1 MHSDNTLT
9 MMKHFTLF
17 ALAFMFSLS
26 VTSQVIYESFESSKL
41 GESRDIKIQ
50 LPRNYDA
57 EEDIVYPLVVVLD
70 GDYLFEPV
78 VGNTDYQSYW
88 EDIPN
93 CIVVGVNQKATRDED
108 FFYAEETNFPIA
120 EGANFFEFIGMEL
133 IPYIEDNYMVSDF
146 RIAIGHDLSAN
157 FINYYIFKDKPLFR
171 AYVLLSPELAP
182 DIPSL
187 MAQRAPLIEMNTFY
201 YLATADDDVKALK
214 TGILDLDNAL
224 KGVENEFFNYRFD
237 NFEDANHYSLVG
249 LGIPKALN
257 EIFSFYKPI
266 TKKEYK
272 EKVLEY
278 EGSPFEYLM
287 RKYEDIELF
296 YGFKKKVVEND
307 LRAIASASKKKNDVE
322 SLKELSKL
330 ARQEYPDSM
339 ISAYYQGMYYEEDGN
354 LKKALNS
361 YQSGLLLEESDYITK
376 DMLLDKI
383 YELQD

>member
-1 MHSDNTLT
+1 
-9 MMKHFTLF
+9 MMKHFTLLTLVF
-17 ALAFMFSLS
+17 LFSLS
-26 VTSQVIYESFESSKL
+26 ITAQVIYEPFESSKL

-50 LPRNYDA
+50 LPRNYNA
-57 EEDIVYPLVVVLD
+57 EEEVLYPLVIVLD

-93 CIVVGVNQKATRDED
+93 CIVVGVNQSATRNDD
-108 FFYAEETNFPIA
+108 FFYADETNFPHA
-120 EGANFFEFIGMEL
+120 EGANFFEFLGMEL

-146 RIAIGHDLSAN
+146 RIAVGHDMSAN
-157 FINYYIFKDKPLFR
+157 FINYYMFKDKPLFR

-182 DIPSL
+182 E
-187 MAQRAPLIEMNTFY
+187 MKTFMGEKAPVLDKNTFY
-201 YLATADDDVKALK
+201 YLATADDDVKRLK
-214 TGILDLDNAL
+214 TDILALNTTL
-224 KGVENEFFNYRFD
+224 KGIDNEFFHYRFD
-237 NFEDANHYSLVG
+237 DFEDANHYSLVG

-257 EIFSFYKPI
+257 QIFSFYKPI
-266 TKKEYK
+266 TKKEYT

-278 EGSPFEYLM
+278 EGSPYDYLIK
-287 RKYEDIELF
+287 KYEDIELF

-322 SLKELSKL
+322 SLKQLSKL
-330 ARQEYPDSM
+330 AREEYPDSM

-361 YQSGLLLEESDYITK
+361 YQSGLMLEASDFITK

>member
-1 MHSDNTLT
+1 MT
-9 MMKHFTLF
+9 KHFNLLTLIV
-17 ALAFMFSLS
+17 LLLS
-26 VTSQVIYESFESSKL
+26 FPITAQVTYETFDSSKL
-41 GESRDIKIQ
+41 EESRDIKIQ
-50 LPRNYDA
+50 LPRNYDP
-57 EEDIVYPLVVVLD
+57 EEETLYPLVIVLD

-93 CIVVGVNQKATRDED
+93 CIVVGINQSETRDDD
-108 FFYAEETNFPIA
+108 FFYAEETNFPYA
-120 EGANFFEFIGMEL
+120 EGAKFFEFLGMEL
-133 IPYIEDNYMVSDF
+133 IPYIENSYMVSDF
-146 RIAIGHDLSAN
+146 RIAVGHDMSAN
-157 FINYYIFKDKPLFR
+157 FINYYLFKDKPLFR
-171 AYVLLSPELAP
+171 AFILLSPELAP
-182 DIPSL
+182 EMMNFMGDK
-187 MAQRAPLIEMNTFY
+187 APLIESNTFY
-201 YLATADDDVKALK
+201 YLATAADDVKRLK
-214 TGILDLDNAL
+214 TDILALDNTL
-224 KGVENEFFNYRFD
+224 KGIENQFFHYRFD

-257 EIFSFYKPI
+257 QIFSFYKPI

-272 EKVLEY
+272 EKVLEF

-287 RKYEDIELF
+287 KKYEDIELF

-330 ARQEYPDSM
+330 ARKEYPDSM
-339 ISAYYQGMYYEEDGN
+339 IGAYYQGMYYEEDGN
-354 LKKALNS
+354 LKRALNS
-361 YQSGLLLEESDYITK
+361 YQSGLLLEESDFITK

>member
-1 MHSDNTLT
+1 MR
-9 MMKHFTLF
+9 KHFTLVTLIILF
-17 ALAFMFSLS
+17 TYSL
-26 VTSQVIYESFESSKL
+26 TAQVIYEPFESSKL

-50 LPRNYDA
+50 LPRNYNA
-57 EEDIVYPLVVVLD
+57 EDETLYPLVIVLD

-93 CIVVGVNQKATRDED
+93 CIVVGINQSETRRND
-108 FFYAEETNFPIA
+108 FFYAEETNFPID
-120 EGANFFEFIGMEL
+120 EGANFFEFLGMEL
-133 IPYIEDNYMVSDF
+133 IPYIEDKYMVSDF

-157 FINYYIFKDKPLFR
+157 FINYYIFKDRPLFR

-182 DIPSL
+182 EIPNL
-187 MAQRAPLIEMNTFY
+187 MAQRAPLLEMNTFY
-201 YLATADDDVKALK
+201 YLATADDDVSSLK
-214 TGILDLDNAL
+214 TDILTLDVAL
-224 KGVENEFFNYRFD
+224 KGIENEFFHYRFD

-249 LGIPKALN
+249 LGIPKALT

-266 TKKEYK
+266 TKKEYT

-278 EGSPFEYLM
+278 EGSPFDYLI

-307 LRAIASASKKKNDVE
+307 LRAIAAASKKKNDIE

-354 LKKALNS
+354 LKRALNS

-383 YELQD
+383 YELKD

>member
-1 MHSDNTLT
+1 MR
-9 MMKHFTLF
+9 KHFTLF
-17 ALAFMFSLS
+17 TLIILFTYSL
-26 VTSQVIYESFESSKL
+26 TAQVIYEPFESSKL

-50 LPRNYDA
+50 LPRNYNA
-57 EEDIVYPLVVVLD
+57 EDETLYPLVIVLD

-93 CIVVGVNQKATRDED
+93 CIVVGINQSETRRND
-108 FFYAEETNFPIA
+108 FFYAEETNFPID
-120 EGANFFEFIGMEL
+120 EGASFFEFLGMEL
-133 IPYIEDNYMVSDF
+133 IPYIEDKYMVSDF

-157 FINYYIFKDKPLFR
+157 FINYYIFKDRPLFR
-171 AYVLLSPELAP
+171 AFVLLSPELAP
-182 DIPSL
+182 EIPNL

-201 YLATADDDVKALK
+201 YLATADDDVSSLK
-214 TGILDLDNAL
+214 TDILTLDAAL
-224 KGVENEFFNYRFD
+224 KGIENEFFHYRFD
-237 NFEDANHYSLVG
+237 DFEDANHYSLVG
-249 LGIPKALN
+249 LGIPKALT

-266 TKKEYK
+266 TKKEYT

-296 YGFKKKVVEND
+296 YGFRKKVVEND
-307 LRAIASASKKKNDVE
+307 LRAIAAASKKKNDIE

-354 LKKALNS
+354 LKRALNS

-383 YELQD
+383 YELKD

>member
-1 MHSDNTLT
+1 
-9 MMKHFTLF
+9 MMKHFTLVTIVLLF
-17 ALAFMFSLS
+17 TYSL
-26 VTSQVIYESFESSKL
+26 TAQVIYEPFESSKL
-41 GESRDIKIQ
+41 GESRNIKIQ

-57 EEDIVYPLVVVLD
+57 EEETLYPLVIVLD

-93 CIVVGVNQKATRDED
+93 CIVVGVNQNDTRNND
-108 FFYAEETNFPIA
+108 FFYAEETGFPHS
-120 EGANFFEFIGMEL
+120 EGANFFEFLGMEL
-133 IPYIEDNYMVSDF
+133 IPYMEDNYMVSDF

-157 FINYYIFKDKPLFR
+157 FINYYLFKEKPLFR

-182 DIPSL
+182 EIPNL
-187 MAQRAPLIEMNTFY
+187 MAERAPLIEMNTFY
-201 YLATADDDVKALK
+201 YLATADDDVSSLK
-214 TGILDLDNAL
+214 TDILALDTAL
-224 KGVENEFFNYRFD
+224 KGVENEFFHYRFD
-237 NFEDANHYSLVG
+237 DFEDANHYSLVG

-272 EKVLEY
+272 EKVLEF
-278 EGSPFEYLM
+278 EGSPFDYLM
-287 RKYEDIELF
+287 KKYEDIELF

-307 LRAIASASKKKNDVE
+307 LRAIAAASKKKNDVE

-354 LKKALNS
+354 LKRALNS

>member
-1 MHSDNTLT
+1 
-9 MMKHFTLF
+9 MMKHFTLVTF
-17 ALAFMFSLS
+17 VLFFTCSL
-26 VTSQVIYESFESSKL
+26 TAQVIYEPFESSKL

-50 LPRNYDA
+50 LPRNYNP
-57 EEDIVYPLVVVLD
+57 EEQTLYPLVVVLD

-93 CIVVGVNQKATRDED
+93 CIVVGVNQSATRTDD

-120 EGANFFEFIGMEL
+120 EGANFFEFLGMEL

-182 DIPSL
+182 EIPNL

-201 YLATADDDVKALK
+201 YLATADDDVKSLK
-214 TGILDLDNAL
+214 TDILALDTAL
-224 KGVENEFFNYRFD
+224 KGIENDFFHYRFD

-257 EIFSFYKPI
+257 QIFSFYKPI
-266 TKKEYK
+266 TKKEYT
-272 EKVLEY
+272 EKVLEF
-278 EGSPFEYLM
+278 EGSPFDYLM

-296 YGFKKKVVEND
+296 YGFEKKVVEND
-307 LRAIASASKKKNDVE
+307 LRAIAAASKKKNNIE

-383 YELQD
+383 YELKD

>member
-1 MHSDNTLT
+1 
-9 MMKHFTLF
+9 MKHFTLF
-17 ALAFMFSLS
+17 TLVFLFSFPLIA
-26 VTSQVIYESFESSKL
+26 QVIYEPFESVKID
-41 GESRDIKIQ
+41 GSRDIKIQ

-57 EEDIVYPLVVVLD
+57 EEETLYPLVIVLD

-93 CIVVGVNQKATRDED
+93 CIVVGVNQRETRDDD
-108 FFYAEETNFPIA
+108 FFYADETNFPIA
-120 EGANFFEFIGMEL
+120 EGADFFEFLGLEL

-146 RIAIGHDLSAN
+146 RIAVGHDMSAN

-182 DIPSL
+182 EIPTL
-187 MAQRAPLIEMNTFY
+187 MAQRAPLIESNTFY
-201 YLATADDDVKALK
+201 YLATADDDVKGLK
-214 TGILDLDNAL
+214 TDILALDSAL
-224 KGVENEFFNYRFD
+224 KGIDNEFFHYRFD
-237 NFEDANHYSLVG
+237 DFEDANHYSLVG

-257 EIFSFYKPI
+257 QIFSFYKPI

-287 RKYEDIELF
+287 KKYEDIELF
-296 YGFKKKVVEND
+296 YGFEKKVVEND
-307 LRAIASASKKKNDVE
+307 LRAIASASKKKNDIE
-322 SLKELSKL
+322 SLKALSKL

-339 ISAYYQGMYYEEDGN
+339 IGAYYQGMFYEEDGN
-354 LKKALNS
+354 LKRALNS

-383 YELQD
+383 YELKD

>member
-1 MHSDNTLT
+1 
-9 MMKHFTLF
+9 MKHFTLV
-17 ALAFMFSLS
+17 ALLLFFTYSLNA
-26 VTSQVIYESFESSKL
+26 QVIYEPFESSKL
-41 GESRDIKIQ
+41 GGSRDIKIQ

-57 EEDIVYPLVVVLD
+57 EEEVLYPLVIVLD

-93 CIVVGVNQKATRDED
+93 CIVVGINQSETRNDD
-108 FFYAEETNFPIA
+108 FFYADETNFPFE
-120 EGANFFEFIGMEL
+120 EGANFFEFLGMEL

-146 RIAIGHDLSAN
+146 RIAIGHDMSAN
-157 FINYYIFKDKPLFR
+157 FINYYLFKDKPLFR

-182 DIPSL
+182 E
-187 MAQRAPLIEMNTFY
+187 MATMMSERAPLIDRNTFY
-201 YLATADDDVKALK
+201 YLATADDDVKSLR
-214 TGILDLDNAL
+214 TDILALDNAL
-224 KGVENEFFNYRFD
+224 KGIDNEFFNYRFND
-237 NFEDANHYSLVG
+237 FQDANHYSLVG

-272 EKVLEY
+272 ENVLEY
-278 EGSPFEYLM
+278 SGSPFDYLM
-287 RKYEDIELF
+287 KKYEDIELF

-307 LRAIASASKKKNDVE
+307 LRAIAAASKKKNDVE
-322 SLKELSKL
+322 SLKELAKL
-330 ARQEYPDSM
+330 ARQEYPESM
-339 ISAYYQGMYYEEDGN
+339 ISAYYQGMYYEADGN
-354 LKKALNS
+354 LKRALNS
-361 YQSGLLLEESDYITK
+361 YQSGLLLEKSDHITK

>member
-1 MHSDNTLT
+1 
-9 MMKHFTLF
+9 MMKHFTLV
-17 ALAFMFSLS
+17 ALVFFFSLS
-26 VTSQVIYESFESSKL
+26 LTAQVIYEPFESSKL
-41 GESRDIKIQ
+41 GESIDIKIQ

-57 EEDIVYPLVVVLD
+57 EEETLYPLVIVLD

-93 CIVVGVNQKATRDED
+93 CIVVGVNQSDTRDND
-108 FFYAEETNFPIA
+108 FFYADETNFPYA
-120 EGANFFEFIGMEL
+120 EGANFFEFLGMEL

-146 RIAIGHDLSAN
+146 RIAVGHDKSAN
-157 FINYYIFKDKPLFR
+157 FINYYMFKDKPLFR

-182 DIPSL
+182 E
-187 MAQRAPLIEMNTFY
+187 MKTFMGEKAPILDRNTFY
-201 YLATADDDVKALK
+201 YLATADDDVKSLK
-214 TGILDLDNAL
+214 TDILALDNTL
-224 KGVENEFFNYRFD
+224 KGLENEFFHYRFD
-237 NFEDANHYSLVG
+237 DFEDANHYSLVG

-257 EIFSFYKPI
+257 QIFSFYKPI

-272 EKVLEY
+272 EQVLEY
-278 EGSPFEYLM
+278 EGGPFDYLM

-354 LKKALNS
+354 LKRALNS

-383 YELQD
+383 YDLQD

>member
-1 MHSDNTLT
+1 MR
-9 MMKHFTLF
+9 KHFTLVTLIILF
-17 ALAFMFSLS
+17 TYSL
-26 VTSQVIYESFESSKL
+26 TAQVIYEPFESSKL

-50 LPRNYDA
+50 LPRNYNA
-57 EEDIVYPLVVVLD
+57 EDETLYPLVIVLD

-93 CIVVGVNQKATRDED
+93 CIVVGINQSETRRND
-108 FFYAEETNFPIA
+108 FFYAEETNFPID
-120 EGANFFEFIGMEL
+120 EGASFFEFLGMEL
-133 IPYIEDNYMVSDF
+133 IPYIEDKYMVSDF

-157 FINYYIFKDKPLFR
+157 FINYYIFKDRPLFR
-171 AYVLLSPELAP
+171 AFVLLSPELAP
-182 DIPSL
+182 EIPNL

-201 YLATADDDVKALK
+201 YLATADDDVSSLK
-214 TGILDLDNAL
+214 TDILTLDAAL
-224 KGVENEFFNYRFD
+224 KGIENEFFHYRFD
-237 NFEDANHYSLVG
+237 DFEDANHYSLVG
-249 LGIPKALN
+249 LGIPKALT

-266 TKKEYK
+266 TKKEYT

-278 EGSPFEYLM
+278 EGSPFDYLI

-307 LRAIASASKKKNDVE
+307 LRAIAAASKKKNDIE

-354 LKKALNS
+354 LKRALNS

-383 YELQD
+383 YELKD

>member
-1 MHSDNTLT
+1 MQRITL
-9 MMKHFTLF
+9 FTLILLF
-17 ALAFMFSLS
+17 PLSL
-26 VTSQVIYESFESSKL
+26 VAQVIYEPFESLKL
-41 GESRDIKIQ
+41 GETRNIKIQ
-50 LPRNYDA
+50 LPRNYNA
-57 EEDIVYPLVVVLD
+57 EDKTLYPLVIVLD

-93 CIVVGVNQKATRDED
+93 CIVVGVNQSETRNED

-120 EGANFFEFIGMEL
+120 ESASFFEFLGMEL
-133 IPYIEDNYMVSDF
+133 IPYIEDTYMVSDF
-146 RIAIGHDLSAN
+146 RIAIGHDMSAN

-182 DIPSL
+182 EIATYMSE
-187 MAQRAPLIEMNTFY
+187 RVPLIDRNTFY
-201 YLATADDDVKALK
+201 YLATADDDVKELRTDILALDTALK
-214 TGILDLDNAL
+214 SID
-224 KGVENEFFNYRFD
+224 NEFFNYRFD
-237 NFEDANHYSLVG
+237 DFEDANHYSLVG

-278 EGSPFEYLM
+278 EGSPFDYLIK
-287 RKYEDIELF
+287 KYEDIELF

-307 LRAIASASKKKNDVE
+307 LRAIASASKKKNDIE
-322 SLKELSKL
+322 SLKDLSKL

-339 ISAYYQGMYYEEDGN
+339 IGAYYQGMYYEEEGN
-354 LKKALNS
+354 LKRALNS
-361 YQSGLLLEESDYITK
+361 YQSGLLLEESDFINK

-383 YELQD
+383 YELKD